1 MTGVETVLSL
11 CEVEVFSSTSMAV
24 SSCSQRLPPDEVSA
38 FRDTCYHFVP
48 GEVAGYDNA
57 ADRKLS
63 IQFTSPHVINFGEI
77 RKVQLDPGSV

>member
-63 IQFTSPHVINFGEI
+63 IHVPTHMLSI
-77 RKVQLDPGSV
+77 SVKFV